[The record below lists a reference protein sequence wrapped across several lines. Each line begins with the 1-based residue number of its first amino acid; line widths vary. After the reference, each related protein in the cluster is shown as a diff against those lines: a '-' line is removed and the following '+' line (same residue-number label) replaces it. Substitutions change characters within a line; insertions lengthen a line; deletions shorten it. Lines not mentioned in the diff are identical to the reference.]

1 MKIAIK
7 SRAEIEDFAF
17 PTKSALI
24 SITDY
29 DYDFAELRSQPDY
42 ILQLVFDDIDSDVF
56 VDELGRT
63 PTDAERKHI
72 ELKYHMMTDEQ
83 AQQITDFY
91 NKVSDTVDILICQCE
106 HGQSRS
112 AAVAAAIMEY
122 AYGNGIEVFADE
134 RYYPNKTI
142 FNKVLKQLR
151 NG

>member
-1 MKIAIK
+1 MKIVIK
-7 SRAEIEDFAF
+7 SRAEIEEYM
-17 PTKSALI
+17 PRTKTAII
-24 SITDY
+24 SITDFN
-29 DYDFAELRSQPDY
+29 YDFAELKRQPNY
-42 ILQLVFDDIDSDVF
+42 LLQLAFDDVDSDVF
-56 VDELGRT
+56 IDELGRT

-72 ELKYHMMTDEQ
+72 ESKYHMMTDEQ

-91 NKVSDTVDILICQCE
+91 NRVSNKVNLLICQCE